1 MIPKHTY
8 IRSPKLLRAVAEL
21 PCQCCGSENNVQ
33 AAHSNWSGGKGRGI
47 KASDPHSAALCLK
60 CHWEIDQ
67 GNKLTKEERKE
78 KWLAAHRRTV
88 QALQSQGKWPIDI
101 PIPDIEL

>member
-21 PCQCCGSENNVQ
+21 SCQCCRHPNSQ
-33 AAHSNWSGGKGRGI
+33 AAHSNWTGGKGKGV
-47 KASDPHSAALCLK
+47 KADDNHIAALCLK

-67 GNKLTKEERKE
+67 GNKMTKEERKE
-78 KWLAAHRRTV
+78 KWLLAHKRTV
-88 QALQSQGKWPIDI
+88 KALQDQGKWPIDI

>member
-1 MIPKHTY
+1 MFQKHTY

-21 PCQCCGSENNVQ
+21 SCQCCGHPNSQ
-33 AAHSNWSGGKGRGI
+33 AAHSNWTGGKGKGV
-47 KASDPHSAALCLK
+47 KADDSHIAALCLK

-67 GNKLTKEERKE
+67 GNKMTKEERKE
-78 KWLAAHRRTV
+78 KWLQAHRRTV
-88 QALQSQGKWPIDI
+88 QALQGQGKWPIDI

>member
-1 MIPKHTY
+1 MFQKHTY

-21 PCQCCGSENNVQ
+21 SCQCCGHPNSQ
-33 AAHSNWSGGKGRGI
+33 AAHSNWTGGKGQGV
-47 KASDPHSAALCLK
+47 KADDNHIAALCLK

-67 GNKLTKEERKE
+67 GNKMTKEERKE

-88 QALQSQGKWPIDI
+88 QALQGQGKWPIDI

>member
-21 PCQCCGSENNVQ
+21 PCQCCGHPHSQ
-33 AAHSNWSGGKGRGI
+33 AAHSNWSGGKGKGV
-47 KASDPHSAALCLK
+47 KADDNHIAALCLK

-67 GNKLTKEERKE
+67 GNKMTKEERKE

>member
-1 MIPKHTY
+1 MFQKHTY

-21 PCQCCGSENNVQ
+21 SCQCCGHPDSQ
-33 AAHSNWSGGKGRGI
+33 AAHSNWSGGKGRGV
-47 KASDPHSAALCLK
+47 KADDNHIAALCLK

-67 GNKLTKEERKE
+67 GHKLTKEERKL
-78 KWLAAHRRTV
+78 KWLQAHRRTV
-88 QALQSQGKWPIDI
+88 QELYLQGKWPIDI

>member
-1 MIPKHTY
+1 
-8 IRSPKLLRAVAEL
+8 V
-21 PCQCCGSENNVQ
+21 
-33 AAHSNWSGGKGRGI
+33 
-47 KASDPHSAALCLK
+47 KADDNHIAALCLK

-67 GNKLTKEERKE
+67 GNKMTKEERKE

>member
-1 MIPKHTY
+1 MFQKHTY

-21 PCQCCGSENNVQ
+21 SCQCCGHPNSQ
-33 AAHSNWSGGKGRGI
+33 AAHSNWSGGKGRGV
-47 KASDPHSAALCLK
+47 KADDSHIAALCLK

-67 GNKLTKEERKE
+67 GNKLSKEERKQ
-78 KWLAAHRRTV
+78 KWLQAHRRTV
-88 QALQSQGKWPIDI
+88 QALQEQGKWPIDI